1 MISFKDVLDEA
12 LKGKKLNS
20 LNVFY
25 NTKINIQ
32 AFSDTLDNVEQKEV
46 EKAPQS
52 KKEENEKEKE
62 ENLNQSFEEKGK
74 VLNEDIFKSDKK
86 GIIPVSEEEVDA
98 IATIDDL
105 LNFIGRQEK
114 VERITD
120 KVITKPIKIVD
131 KIVIEIAFAL
141 INNDQQALKEIVGKG
156 DTIYV
161 DVDYGKD
168 KETSIGFRILKNPG
182 SPSISLNMKK
192 DGKIVA
198 MPFDKVLFNKCLID
212 IRNET
217 LG

>member
-12 LKGKKLNS
+12 LGNKKLNT

-46 EKAPQS
+46 EKTPQS
-52 KKEENEKEKE
+52 KKEEKEK
-62 ENLNQSFEEKGK
+62 NLNQSFEEKEK
-74 VLNEDIFKSDKK
+74 ILNEDIFKSDKR
-86 GIIPVSEEEVDA
+86 GIISVSEEEVDA

-114 VERITD
+114 VEKITD
-120 KVITKPIKIVD
+120 KVITKPIKIID

-141 INNDQQALKEIVGKG
+141 VNNDQQALKEIVGKG
-156 DTIYV
+156 DTVYV

>member
-1 MISFKDVLDEA
+1 MISFKEVLDEA
-12 LKGKKLNS
+12 LKNKKLNS

-25 NTKINIQ
+25 NTKIDIQ
-32 AFSDTLDNVEQKEV
+32 AFGDTLDNVEQKEV

-52 KKEENEKEKE
+52 KEEEKEKE
-62 ENLNQSFEEKGK
+62 ENLNQSFEQKGRI
-74 VLNEDIFKSDKK
+74 LNEDIFKSEKK

-98 IATIDDL
+98 IATIEDL

-114 VERITD
+114 RERITD

-131 KIVIEIAFAL
+131 KIVVEIAFAL
-141 INNDQQALKEIVGKG
+141 VNNDQQALKEIVGKG
-156 DTIYV
+156 DTVYV
-161 DVDYGKD
+161 DIDYGKD
-168 KETSIGFRILKNPG
+168 KEMSIGFRILKNPG